1 MSRNLV
7 GRLHFNPVPAPSETA
22 EALREVKE
30 VLERIASSIEDLI
43 ESNKDAIIVNK
54 LKKYFDSME

>member
-1 MSRNLV
+1 MSKDLTGMIRYL
-7 GRLHFNPVPAPSETA
+7 PAPSETA

-30 VLERIASSIEDLI
+30 ILERIASSIEDLI
-43 ESNKDAIIVNK
+43 ESNKDAIIANK